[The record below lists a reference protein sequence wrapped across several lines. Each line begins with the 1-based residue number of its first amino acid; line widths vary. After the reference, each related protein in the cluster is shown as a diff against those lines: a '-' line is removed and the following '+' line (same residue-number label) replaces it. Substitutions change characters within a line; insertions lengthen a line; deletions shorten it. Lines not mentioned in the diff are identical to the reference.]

1 MIVLSAVDSNGSL
14 GTRIESEVF
23 SLHVSEFVMFD
34 VVNNPVVVGL
44 LHFIENIVI
53 EERLVSV
60 CQLK

>member
-1 MIVLSAVDSNGSL
+1 MVVLSAVDSNGSL
-14 GTRIESEVF
+14 GTRIESEVL

-34 VVNNPVVVGL
+34 VVNNPVMVGL

-53 EERLVSV
+53 EERLVIV

>member
-1 MIVLSAVDSNGSL
+1 MVVLSAVDSNGSL
-14 GTRIESEVF
+14 GTRIESEVL

-53 EERLVSV
+53 EERLVIV

>member
-14 GTRIESEVF
+14 GTRIESEVL

-60 CQLK
+60 CQLE

>member
-1 MIVLSAVDSNGSL
+1 MVVLSAVDSNGSL
-14 GTRIESEVF
+14 GTRIESEVL

>member
-14 GTRIESEVF
+14 GTRIESEVL

>member
-1 MIVLSAVDSNGSL
+1 MVVLSAVDSNGSL

-53 EERLVSV
+53 EKRLVSV
-60 CQLK
+60 CQLE

>member
-14 GTRIESEVF
+14 GTRIESEVL

-53 EERLVSV
+53 EERLVIV
-60 CQLK
+60 CQLE

>member
-14 GTRIESEVF
+14 GTRIESEVL

-53 EERLVSV
+53 EERLVIV

>member
-1 MIVLSAVDSNGSL
+1 MVVLSAVDSNGSL
-14 GTRIESEVF
+14 GTRIESEVL

-53 EERLVSV
+53 EERLVIV
-60 CQLK
+60 CQLE